1 MSFFEVHK
9 EPRRTPEGP
18 RGTHR
23 GVASVFL
30 AREGGGVGSFPGSN
44 IPIERCNADGR
55 ICFRPPAFR
64 LSVAINGAN
73 SGDYLW
79 AGITCEGGATIILK
93 GANTVKGFYEDHP
106 GIYVPLLV

>member
-1 MSFFEVHK
+1 M
-9 EPRRTPEGP
+9 
-18 RGTHR
+18 
-23 GVASVFL
+23 
-30 AREGGGVGSFPGSN
+30 
-44 IPIERCNADGR
+44 
-55 ICFRPPAFR
+55 CFRPPAFR

-79 AGITCEGGATIILK
+79 AGITCESGATIILK